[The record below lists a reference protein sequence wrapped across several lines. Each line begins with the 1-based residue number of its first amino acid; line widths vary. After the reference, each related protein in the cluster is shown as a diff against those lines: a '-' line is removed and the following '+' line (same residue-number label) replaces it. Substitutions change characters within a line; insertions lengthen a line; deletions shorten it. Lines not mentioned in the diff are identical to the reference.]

1 MTTLLENTSAS
12 PSKTTSLIGNS
23 DAKVDAKGRA
33 FVPATFRRQL
43 NDEKVFILRRGLF
56 NNCLVLFPEESWNN
70 IIAVLREKLSRWN
83 KKEDQI
89 FRQFVSDADKIE
101 LEENGR
107 MLIPK
112 RLIKA
117 IDIKQQ
123 IRFVGCDSTIEIWPS
138 NEIEESYIAPEAFAA
153 EIEQLMEED
162 LPVKK

>member
-1 MTTLLENTSAS
+1 MTNLEEKTIANI
-12 PSKTTSLIGNS
+12 SKTTSLIGNS
-23 DAKVDAKGRA
+23 DAKVDIKGRA

-43 NDEKVFILRRGLF
+43 NDEKIFILRKGLF

-101 LEENGR
+101 LEDNGR

-112 RLIKA
+112 RLINA
-117 IDIKQQ
+117 IDIHQK
-123 IRFVGCDSTIEIWPS
+123 IRFVGCDSTIEIWP
-138 NEIEESYIAPEAFAA
+138 NDEIENSYIAPEEFAA
-153 EIEQLMEED
+153 EIEQLMKIKQPAKD
-162 LPVKK
+162 